1 MKKNIIILFVE
12 IVLTTTVFSQRQQ
25 VSHRE
30 AKEAATNWIRV
41 HFPEYQSR
49 NNVDSL
55 TSQRGNMLLY
65 EIRFDSINVLL
76 SGSRACLP
84 VLGYYKGN
92 VSITNN
98 MDNIPCNLKSLI
110 SSYIKEIE
118 GCFANDTIRLYHN
131 DDWTNL
137 IEGNS
142 LREERITEVVPP
154 LIKTKWNQSWSNDS
168 CDLTAYNYYIPPDE
182 SHYCLHQLVGCGAV
196 ALAQVMNYWQYP
208 LLYQAPQQFDWC
220 NMTDSLNRCSDN
232 NYEKH
237 RDAIAYMM
245 YRCAED
251 IDSEYGCERTTSYLR
266 DIKNILVNQYGYSNS
281 SSIVRWNPNTVNIDV
296 WSLPLKGNLD
306 NKHPVLYFGTGAED
320 GHFFLLD
327 GYNSD
332 GWFHINWGW
341 MGRCDGYYTLNDLTP
356 GVNDY
361 NSSQA
366 AIINIVPGSNSSIC
380 NADLYLDDFYHDNA
394 SMLNDYHPYEIT
406 PQTMT
411 TLTSASSTSDASWRT
426 IPTGATAIYQ
436 AHEKITLQDGFE
448 AEYGSEFEARI
459 EPCEQCDEMRG
470 AEPSEN
476 DDFIANNR
484 SSANE
489 DNDEV
494 LYSTGS
500 PAPVVDLDLFP
511 NPTDG
516 PLTMH
521 TDGEPQKV
529 LIYTLD
535 GRLVGGWHLTALGDD
550 FVSLDVSSLR
560 PGPYLLSVV
569 TATSTR
575 TARFI
580 RH

>member
-1 MKKNIIILFVE
+1 MKKTSLIICVFMMWTSCPAQQYQAVSRELATQVAKSYMRTYLSE
-12 IVLTTTVFSQRQQ
+12 YNCEGVLN
-25 VSHRE
+25 
-30 AKEAATNWIRV
+30 AMTNDNGDPI
-41 HFPEYQSR
+41 
-49 NNVDSL
+49 
-55 TSQRGNMLLY
+55 LY
-65 EIRFDSINVLL
+65 EYITDSITVLL
-76 SGSRACLP
+76 SANKSCLP
-84 VLGYYKGN
+84 ILGRQKHMG
-92 VSITNN
+92 SLLTDTNTLP
-98 MDNIPCNLKSLI
+98 DGLKFLMRD
-110 SSYIKEIE
+110 YIKQINYCYTNRICDENR
-118 GCFANDTIRLYHN
+118 GCEWDRLASDTN
-131 DDWTNL
+131 V
-137 IEGNS
+137 ES
-142 LREERITEVVPP
+142 LRIIWVVHP
-154 LIKTKWNQSWSNDS
+154 LLKTQWGQDKANYGYDPY
-168 CDLTAYNYYIPPDE
+168 AYNYYIWPNYNHGCD
-182 SHYCLHQLVGCGAV
+182 HCKAGCGTV
-196 ALAQVMNYWQYP
+196 AMAQVMNYWQHP
-208 LLYQAPQQFDWC
+208 IIRHDTSQFDWC
-220 NMTDSLNRCSDN
+220 NMPPKLVTQDYD
-232 NYEKH
+232 YEKKKLSVANLIFVCAESITYAYDCDRTLSNTEDI
-237 RDAIAYMM
+237 RDALI
-245 YRCAED
+245 
-251 IDSEYGCERTTSYLR
+251 SF
-266 DIKNILVNQYGYSNS
+266 GYSNNA
-281 SSIVRWNPNTVNIDV
+281 VYVQRGGNTSEWMAMIKD
-296 WSLPLKGNLD
+296 NLD
-306 NKHPVLYFGTGAED
+306 N
-320 GHFFLLD
+320 
-327 GYNSD
+327 GYPIIYGGGVGSTRHT
-332 GWFHINWGW
+332 FV
-341 MGRCDGYYTLNDLTP
+341 CDGYTIDDLFNFNWGSVTTDPGLFTLDNIAPANYNFTSNQEAIFKIHP
-356 GVNDY
+356 VNQL
-361 NSSQA
+361 NL
-366 AIINIVPGSNSSIC
+366 C

-476 DDFIANNR
+476 DEFIANNG

-535 GRLVGGWHLTALGDD
+535 GRPVGGWHLTALGDD

>member
-1 MKKNIIILFVE
+1 
-12 IVLTTTVFSQRQQ
+12 
-25 VSHRE
+25 
-30 AKEAATNWIRV
+30 
-41 HFPEYQSR
+41 
-49 NNVDSL
+49 
-55 TSQRGNMLLY
+55 
-65 EIRFDSINVLL
+65 
-76 SGSRACLP
+76 
-84 VLGYYKGN
+84 
-92 VSITNN
+92 
-98 MDNIPCNLKSLI
+98 
-110 SSYIKEIE
+110 
-118 GCFANDTIRLYHN
+118 
-131 DDWTNL
+131 
-137 IEGNS
+137 
-142 LREERITEVVPP
+142 
-154 LIKTKWNQSWSNDS
+154 
-168 CDLTAYNYYIPPDE
+168 
-182 SHYCLHQLVGCGAV
+182 
-196 ALAQVMNYWQYP
+196 
-208 LLYQAPQQFDWC
+208 
-220 NMTDSLNRCSDN
+220 
-232 NYEKH
+232 
-237 RDAIAYMM
+237 
-245 YRCAED
+245 
-251 IDSEYGCERTTSYLR
+251 
-266 DIKNILVNQYGYSNS
+266 
-281 SSIVRWNPNTVNIDV
+281 
-296 WSLPLKGNLD
+296 
-306 NKHPVLYFGTGAED
+306 
-320 GHFFLLD
+320 
-327 GYNSD
+327 
-332 GWFHINWGW
+332 
-341 MGRCDGYYTLNDLTP
+341 
-356 GVNDY
+356 
-361 NSSQA
+361 
-366 AIINIVPGSNSSIC
+366 
-380 NADLYLDDFYHDNA
+380 
-394 SMLNDYHPYEIT
+394 MLNDYHPYEIT

-535 GRLVGGWHLTALGDD
+535 GRPVGGWHLTALGDD